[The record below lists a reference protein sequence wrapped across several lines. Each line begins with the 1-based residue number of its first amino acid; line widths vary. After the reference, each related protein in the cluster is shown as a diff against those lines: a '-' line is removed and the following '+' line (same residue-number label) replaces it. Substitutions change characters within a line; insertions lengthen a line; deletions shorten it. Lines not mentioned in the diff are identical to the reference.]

1 MAKRYRYAFARQKE
15 AEEGIL
21 ALVLAGVS
29 IFLFFVAVIL
39 ACIFHGRG
47 FAGPAMG
54 GISFCAMLLA
64 IYGFIQGMRGLSRQN
79 RSHSF
84 STAGAVSNG
93 VIMIGWLGLFL
104 SGL

>member
-21 ALVLAGVS
+21 SMILAGVS
-29 IFLFFVAVIL
+29 VVLFFIAVIL
-39 ACIFHGRG
+39 ACIFQGKG

-54 GISFCAMLLA
+54 GISACAMLLS
-64 IYGFIQGMRGLSRQN
+64 IYGFIQGMRGLSKQN
-79 RSHSF
+79 RSHTF
-84 STAGAVSNG
+84 STAGAVANG

-104 SGL
+104 TGL